1 MLLLAAHPTYLTMER
16 GRAPTERLAADDPE
30 RPSACWTHPHR
41 KDTSASGGGTKKYDA
56 DARYEQE
63 RAGAIAGATL
73 RAPAELG

>member
-30 RPSACWTHPHR
+30 RPSACWIHPHR
-41 KDTSASGGGTKKYDA
+41 KDASGGGTKKYDA